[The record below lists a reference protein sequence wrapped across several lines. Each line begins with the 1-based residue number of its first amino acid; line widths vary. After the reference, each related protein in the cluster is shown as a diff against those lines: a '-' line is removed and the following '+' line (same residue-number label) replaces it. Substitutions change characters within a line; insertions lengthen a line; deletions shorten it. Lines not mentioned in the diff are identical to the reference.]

1 MGTADGSRI
10 RDLLIRR
17 GWKTMPRA
25 DGSATGGWPAE
36 EEDRD
41 GQDGGGSCCCCCD
54 RRRTTSGL
62 ADGGPR
68 TRDGRPGKA
77 DPPAGKRI
85 HRRRRATRGRAAA
98 AAAVMT
104 LREGVKNG
112 FGARGLPPPGARRAP
127 RGSAAAMRR
136 VVAGSH
142 LSSVTMSQMEAC
154 CIDRGPKGN
163 IYRVHE
169 TPQTLEYVKRL
180 NYP

>member
-1 MGTADGSRI
+1 MKTGRQTAGRAATGCHGRDPAPTGRI
-10 RDLLIRR
+10 RLGKGRI
-17 GWKTMPRA
+17 
-25 DGSATGGWPAE
+25 WPEEPAAAAMAE
-36 EEDRD
+36 V
-41 GQDGGGSCCCCCD
+41 DGG
-54 RRRTTSGL
+54 R

-68 TRDGRPGKA
+68 PRDGRPGKA

-142 LSSVTMSQMEAC
+142 LSSVTMLQMKERVDC
-154 CIDRGPKGN
+154 VSIDRGPLGY
-163 IYRVHE
+163 IY
-169 TPQTLEYVKRL
+169 KRPP
-180 NYP
+180 NPRH